1 METNPNPKMVS
12 EVMTRGV
19 EIIGPGQSMREAAQK
34 MDELNVGVLP
44 VCDDGELVGVIT
56 DRDLVIRGVASGASP
71 DVCTIAEVMTPDP
84 EYCYEDESV
93 EEATEKMAAMQ
104 IRRVFVLD
112 RDKNLIGVLSL
123 GDVAEDSVVEPRDVS
138 DTLKSISEPA
148 RPERP
153 AGSER
158 RA

>member
-19 EIIGPGQSMREAAQK
+19 EVIGPGQSMREAAQK
-34 MDELNVGVLP
+34 MDEFNIGVLP
-44 VCDDGELVGVIT
+44 VCDGVELVGVIT
-56 DRDLVIRGVASGASP
+56 DRDMVIRGVASGAAP
-71 DVCTIAEVMTPDP
+71 DTCTIAEVMTPDP
-84 EYCYEDESV
+84 EYCYEDEAV
-93 EEATEKMAAMQ
+93 EEATEKMAAMK
-104 IRRVFVLD
+104 IRRIFVLN
-112 RDKNLIGVLSL
+112 RDKSLVGVLSL
-123 GDVAEDSVVEPRDVS
+123 GDVAVDSLVEPRDMA
-138 DTLKSISEPA
+138 DTLKTISEPA